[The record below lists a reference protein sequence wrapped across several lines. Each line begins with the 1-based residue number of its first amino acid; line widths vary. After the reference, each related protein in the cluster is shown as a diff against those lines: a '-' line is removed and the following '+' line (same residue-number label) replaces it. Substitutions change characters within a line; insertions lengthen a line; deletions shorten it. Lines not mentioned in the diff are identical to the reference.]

1 MVAEAEAE
9 LEVLVTAKFT
19 KTKKLSKVKKR
30 AGVRY
35 YSESRTSIWP
45 KKTVISTMHQVV
57 T

>member
-1 MVAEAEAE
+1 MVAEEEAE

-19 KTKKLSKVKKR
+19 TTKKLSKVKKK

-35 YSESRTSIWP
+35 YLGSRTSIWP
-45 KKTVISTMHQVV
+45 KKTVISKMHQVV